1 MGRQNPSAE
10 MCIRDRPS
18 LSQWTTAGRPLRSAA
33 GPWITP
39 AGSLRRWWPSAICSP
54 SPSSSPRSRSK
65 GQQET
70 VCPVLSLIHILLA
83 IMQLRTG
90 NPGGLL
96 LSFAFSALFST
107 SMQFPLQKAAGRG
120 RRAVPHRRPSVP
132 IRRRR
137 LLRRQICSCAAWD
150 TSSSRKSGW
159 AREISCSARCQEDS
173 PFRLAIPYSVT
184 T

>member
-1 MGRQNPSAE
+1 MCRRRDQNRQTPDVESCSTSGAFLTFLVGKEGENPSFSLKIEKMGRSYTLRQ
-10 MCIRDRPS
+10 I
-18 LSQWTTAGRPLRSAA
+18 LAGM
-33 GPWITP
+33 
-39 AGSLRRWWPSAICSP
+39 
-54 SPSSSPRSRSK
+54 
-65 GQQET
+65 
-70 VCPVLSLIHILLA
+70 LA

-132 IRRRR
+132 IRQRR
-137 LLRRQICSCAAWD
+137 LLRRQICSCSAWD

-173 PFRLAIPYSVT
+173 PFRLAIPYSVPT
-184 T
+184 